1 MTKILMTGVTGYI
14 GGTILTRFA
23 QRSDF
28 ETFDIRAI
36 VRSSEKAEKLKSL
49 FKNVTPILGSH
60 SDIPLISQAASEVDV
75 VIAMADCDDVDAAT
89 GTLQG
94 LRKRFEETGV
104 LSDNAAGMYLTDI
117 IWDDANPDQIATLK
131 PTQPHRP
138 VDLKIVGADA
148 EGYVKT
154 YIILPATIWGI
165 SKGPLFTSGISNKKS
180 VQIPALIRASLDR
193 GHAGMVGLGKN
204 IWPNVEIHERKWNP
218 TINQFASGRVS
229 IFSNLHMLNCVFP
242 WITVGDLYNHLFDAV
257 VVSSSLPS
265 TPGHGREGYY
275 FGANEEHTLYQV
287 GKSIS
292 DVMLK
297 MHKSNGGEPTT
308 FTQEEINKY
317 FNGSSYLGSNSRC
330 RPNRSKALGWAPKKT
345 TQDMLDS
352 VYPETELVIEIGAP
366 AVSEKL

>member
-1 MTKILMTGVTGYI
+1 
-14 GGTILTRFA
+14 
-23 QRSDF
+23 
-28 ETFDIRAI
+28 
-36 VRSSEKAEKLKSL
+36 
-49 FKNVTPILGSH
+49 
-60 SDIPLISQAASEVDV
+60 
-75 VIAMADCDDVDAAT
+75 
-89 GTLQG
+89 
-94 LRKRFEETGV
+94 
-104 LSDNAAGMYLTDI
+104 
-117 IWDDANPDQIATLK
+117 
-131 PTQPHRP
+131 
-138 VDLKIVGADA
+138 
-148 EGYVKT
+148 
-154 YIILPATIWGI
+154 
-165 SKGPLFTSGISNKKS
+165 
-180 VQIPALIRASLDR
+180 
-193 GHAGMVGLGKN
+193 MVGLGKN

-317 FNGSSYLGSNSRC
+317 FNVSLDFNPSFISSMLTKFNNLSSFRAQVTWAAT
-330 RPNRSKALGWAPKKT
+330 RAVDPIAPKPLGGRRRRLHKICWIVFILKRNWLLKLGHPLCPRNFDLSYTSVQCPVCEFPPNPCT
-345 TQDMLDS
+345 TFHIHGISHMLDIS
-352 VYPETELVIEIGAP
+352 KIAYRLMERGVELDFTSCSSAE
-366 AVSEKL
+366 